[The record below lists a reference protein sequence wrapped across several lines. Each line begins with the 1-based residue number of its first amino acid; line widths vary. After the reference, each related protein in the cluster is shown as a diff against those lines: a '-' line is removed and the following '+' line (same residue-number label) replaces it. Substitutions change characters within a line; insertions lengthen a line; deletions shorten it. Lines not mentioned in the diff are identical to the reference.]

1 MFAIGICRR
10 ALSIAIACVA
20 ISACGGR
27 SNAAGG
33 LAKKIGRYGT
43 HCVPVTNAALEYHP
57 VADGTEKTGSGLGAR
72 EPSCKTS
79 YLRGW
84 PFGSMT
90 HVALLSKAGAIA
102 SVCVPLTS
110 TGDARQQP
118 RRARAAT
125 TSSISTNR
133 SDVRGSRSPKLTVP
147 SLGSTQSARL
157 RSIQK
162 TARKPWDGRGGGDLE
177 ACEADGFVPGRL
189 AAT

>member
-72 EPSCKTS
+72 EPSCKGT
-79 YLRGW
+79 
-84 PFGSMT
+84 
-90 HVALLSKAGAIA
+90 VALAANRTILHRRGTRQSGVRIGQ
-102 SVCVPLTS
+102 
-110 TGDARQQP
+110 GDL
-118 RRARAAT
+118 
-125 TSSISTNR
+125 
-133 SDVRGSRSPKLTVP
+133 SRSERIAYFGLCLRPEGAAP
-147 SLGSTQSARL
+147 SQCNNAFSSTQSRWTSTKPVVL
-157 RSIQK
+157 RAWFILSSAGHRI
-162 TARKPWDGRGGGDLE
+162 LH
-177 ACEADGFVPGRL
+177 VV
-189 AAT
+189 